1 MTKTQEAAAH
11 GKEAHLTTDEVTS
24 SANSNYDAINILKS
38 IHEQAAIDLFHKWKM
53 QRVIELIQKTFDF
66 IAGVND
72 DEKWSEY
79 DLMNEWTDFS
89 HFYSAAYYTGAN
101 YGNLEGSMYE
111 KEDRE
116 KTVTGNEKE

>member
-1 MTKTQEAAAH
+1 MTKANEAAAPA
-11 GKEAHLTTDEVTS
+11 KVPTTTDEVTS
-24 SANSNYDAINILKS
+24 SQSKYDAINVLKH
-38 IHEQAAIDLFHKWKM
+38 IHDEATGNLFFQWKM

-79 DLMNEWTDFS
+79 DLMNEWSSFVN
-89 HFYSAAYYTGAN
+89 HYSPAYYTGTN
-101 YGNLEGSMYE
+101 FWNLEGSIFE

-116 KTVTGNEKE
+116 KTVTGNENE